1 MQLPTFINARL
12 TRRTIAPY
20 QRPTPLFHN
29 RSLSDMVGA
38 ERWIKG
44 GDHQTIGPSK
54 VRGGVNVMARR
65 PPAIKALK
73 ELLT

>member
-1 MQLPTFINARL
+1 
-12 TRRTIAPY
+12 
-20 QRPTPLFHN
+20 
-29 RSLSDMVGA
+29 MVGA